1 MENVE
6 WTELIFLHPNIT
18 SNTQPMDPGIIH
30 AIKAKDRSLAVGKL
44 ISTLEKKEQVPVI
57 SILSAIIVLE
67 KNAASNKSFTN
78 CFNKAGIFE

>member
-6 WTELIFLHPNIT
+6 WIELIFLHPNIT

-30 AIKAKDRSLAVGKL
+30 AIKAKYRSLAV
-44 ISTLEKKEQVPVI
+44 STLEKKEQVPII
-57 SILSAIIVLE
+57 SILSAITVLE
-67 KNAASNKSFTN
+67 KNAASNMSFTN